1 MDSVGRLNSI
11 IEVLRRQ
18 IAESGRRME
27 STGNNT
33 LGSKSRT
40 SAGSMARPGLPE
52 LKLRLQARLRHLD
65 PADPDK
71 ARKSQKLFLESV
83 LAWEF
88 GDSLL
93 LDRRFADLVE
103 EIHQTLASYPD
114 MEKQLTELL
123 VNLPKDE

>member
-1 MDSVGRLNSI
+1 VDSVGRLNSI

-27 STGNNT
+27 AAGNNT
-33 LGSKSRT
+33 LGNKPRT
-40 SAGSMARPGLPE
+40 GSESMARPGLPE

-93 LDRRFADLVE
+93 LDRRFDDLVE
-103 EIHQTLASYPD
+103 EILQALSSHPD

-123 VNLPKDE
+123 VTLPKDE

>member
-1 MDSVGRLNSI
+1 MDSVGRLNNI

-18 IAESGRRME
+18 IAENGRRME
-27 STGNNT
+27 ATGKNT
-33 LGSKSRT
+33 LSSKAQTGS
-40 SAGSMARPGLPE
+40 GPMARPGLPE

-93 LDRRFADLVE
+93 LDRRFGDLVE
-103 EIHQTLASYPD
+103 EIHKTLASHPD
-114 MEKQLTELL
+114 IEKQLTDLL
-123 VNLPKDE
+123 VTLPREE

>member
-18 IAESGRRME
+18 IAENGRRME
-27 STGNNT
+27 ATGKNT
-33 LGSKSRT
+33 LGSKT
-40 SAGSMARPGLPE
+40 QTGAGPMARPGLPE

-71 ARKSQKLFLESV
+71 VRKSQKLFLESV

-93 LDRRFADLVE
+93 LDRRFGDLVE
-103 EIHQTLASYPD
+103 EINQVLASHPD

-123 VNLPKDE
+123 VTLPKEE